1 MGKWRKENVAH
12 MFKKGK
18 KEYPGNYRPAS
29 LISISGKMMEQLILK
44 IISRHINDKRV
55 IRSRQ
60 Q

>member
-1 MGKWRKENVAH
+1 

-18 KEYPGNYRPAS
+18 KEYPGNYRPTS